1 MKSKKERIYVVAK
14 TYPTISEKYAVLV
27 CTAGIREDGSW
38 IRLYPMPFRLLKDE
52 QKYPKYTWIEVNIER
67 NFSDFRKESFR
78 PDISSIFVEP
88 KPKVD
93 WEERRKILL
102 KNTKIYTNKQTLI
115 QKAKDRSN
123 PISLA
128 LFKPAKIIDF
138 IIEKDNRGWDAK
150 KLASLEEQSRQLNLF
165 QTIEQIENEFRVVKK
180 VPYKF
185 SYRFEDDEGKKSTLM
200 IEDWEIGMLY
210 FNCLRYSGGDENI
223 ALSKVKQKY
232 LESFSTK
239 DIYFILGTTL
249 KNHFVSRNP
258 FIIIGIFYPP
268 MPPQYQQMTLF
279 D

>member
-1 MKSKKERIYVVAK
+1 MELALRKALWHRGYRYRKNYKNLPGKPDIVLTKQKIA
-14 TYPTISEKYAVLV
+14 IFCDSEFFH
-27 CTAGIREDGSW
+27 GDGSW

-200 IEDWEIGMLY
+200 IEDWEIDMQKPLSVTSTERLY
-210 FNCLRYSGGDENI
+210 IDFLLPDSCR
-223 ALSKVKQKY
+223 
-232 LESFSTK
+232 
-239 DIYFILGTTL
+239 
-249 KNHFVSRNP
+249 
-258 FIIIGIFYPP
+258 IIPA
-268 MPPQYQQMTLF
+268 
-279 D
+279 